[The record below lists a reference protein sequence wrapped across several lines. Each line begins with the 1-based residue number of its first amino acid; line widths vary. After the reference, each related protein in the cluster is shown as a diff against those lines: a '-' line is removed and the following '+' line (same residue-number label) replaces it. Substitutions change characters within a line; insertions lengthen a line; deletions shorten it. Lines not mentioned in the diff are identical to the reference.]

1 MPENNVA
8 RATAKASAASAE
20 VDAIFE
26 DGTKTTGGFD
36 WLNEKDPF
44 TGKEVFTGISSATPM
59 TFSTSA
65 PIAFGTAAPMTFP
78 TGSMTLPSFE
88 AKPDLFANAQ
98 KSQDPFANLPK

>member
-44 TGKEVFTGISSATPM
+44 TGKEVFTGISSA
-59 TFSTSA
+59 A
-65 PIAFGTAAPMTFP
+65 PIVFGTAAPMTFP

-98 KSQDPFANLPK
+98 KSKDPFANLPK

>member
-88 AKPDLFANAQ
+88 AKPVLFANAQ